1 MLHYNEIAKG
11 YNELYEQEQLRKL
24 SIVKDKIVIDRFTSI
39 LDVGCG
45 TGISSQFDCN
55 VVGID
60 PSTGL
65 LNQNNN
71 NNKLLGIAEQLPFKD
86 SLFDY
91 VISITSIHN
100 FKNIKKSLNEMKRVG
115 KDKYIFS
122 VLKRTKK
129 FDFIKNLVN
138 FFFEVNNII
147 EEEKD
152 VIFFC
157 SREKT

>member
-1 MLHYNEIAKG
+1 MLHYNEIAEG
-11 YNELYEQEQLRKL
+11 YNELYEQEQCRKL
-24 SIVKDKIVIDRFTSI
+24 SIIKDKIVIDRFTSI

-115 KDKYIFS
+115 KDKCIFS